1 MRRLRNIPTAYNY
14 RLEPPQKNITTQ
26 QEAAALFPEESE
38 KFLREYEP
46 LKKLQGNFSLLS
58 QPFNKTC
65 FMTIDENPVHFPIQL
80 SPCDN

>member
-1 MRRLRNIPTAYNY
+1 MPTAYNY

-26 QEAAALFPEESE
+26 QEAAALFPEEYE
-38 KFLREYEP
+38 KFLREYKP

>member
-1 MRRLRNIPTAYNY
+1 MSTAYNY

-26 QEAAALFPEESE
+26 QEAAALFPEEYE

-46 LKKLQGNFSLLS
+46 LKKLQGNLSLFL

-65 FMTIDENPVHFPIQL
+65 FMTIDENPVYFPTQL
-80 SPCDN
+80 IP